1 MTSYPFSQLCK
12 ILFTE
17 KKKLLL
23 LRILKGSFYWT
34 VQRNVCSSYA
44 LPVCHPSLFS
54 HKASSSHTILFWVY
68 ILQQYPHLVP
78 MYLSLTTVTMET
90 QFPLVFSVTDLIT
103 LCFSPGL
110 PQPNIFF
117 VSERFFSYYS
127 LCNLALTSI
136 YLRQVCSSLLETKG
150 CVTLQWQRTKRGSD
164 TKASKWEI
172 AYNRWFFR

>member
-1 MTSYPFSQLCK
+1 M
-12 ILFTE
+12 
-17 KKKLLL
+17 
-23 LRILKGSFYWT
+23 
-34 VQRNVCSSYA
+34 CSSYA

-90 QFPLVFSVTDLIT
+90 QFLLVFFCHRSHYSVFFPRIT
-103 LCFSPGL
+103 LAKH
-110 PQPNIFF
+110 FF
-117 VSERFFSYYS
+117 SERFFSYYS

-164 TKASKWEI
+164 TKASKWQV
-172 AYNRWFFR
+172 AYNRWFFRYDFELRK